1 MSSIS
6 LPSTPINL
14 SSCRKAKKA
23 GILWDTKKDI
33 LFDAKG
39 PICQLFDQHDHWVV
53 EYNPVESMDEDSAD
67 EEVFKPR
74 HLAPVYPHTPVY

>member
-1 MSSIS
+1 MLKDQSVNS
-6 LPSTPINL
+6 LINMIIGL
-14 SSCRKAKKA
+14 
-23 GILWDTKKDI
+23 
-33 LFDAKG
+33 
-39 PICQLFDQHDHWVV
+39 